1 MSKKLMEMGY
11 KTLAAP
17 GRITEAQRRA
27 PEEGPSELSYWQKHP
42 AGFGLIAQPLSTTI
56 KYGLPVLGAAA
67 AATAVG
73 RLQKAAFP
81 KSQNVAAPLLAGLGG
96 YVLSR
101 KASQKTTD
109 IALMNI
115 YKGMKKVGL

>member
-81 KSQNVAAPLLAGLGG
+81 KSQNVVAPLLAGLGS
-96 YVLSR
+96 YVLARGHFKKVADRLSDD
-101 KASQKTTD
+101 TH
-109 IALMNI
+109 NV
-115 YKGMKKVGL
+115 MKKVGL